1 MVTGTNPV
9 FTGKTMAHASVRGVT
24 LHYAVLGGAGPWV
37 AIAPGGRRGIEGV
50 QSLAQRLADAGY
62 RVLVHDR
69 RNCGASD
76 VSIDGTGSEY
86 EIWAD
91 DLHALLSQLGAVRA
105 FVGGSSSGCRMAILY
120 ALRYPAAVD
129 GLLLWRVTGGGAA
142 ARRLARNYY
151 GQYIDAARHGG
162 MAAVCATEHFAARIG
177 ERAEN
182 RALLLA
188 MDPQRFIAVMENW
201 NRYFVDGADLPIIGA
216 TEQQL
221 RSIQTPACVVPGND
235 NSHPRHV
242 GENLAT
248 LLPHAELHSLD
259 LADYDLDLS
268 PRDEWNVREPA
279 LAAIFT
285 DFMARVEAGA
295 TTAAFQ
301 SPS

>member
-1 MVTGTNPV
+1 VPLAT
-9 FTGKTMAHASVRGVT
+9 VRGVT
-24 LHYAVLGGAGPWV
+24 LHYAIVGDAGPWI

-50 QSLAQRLADAGY
+50 LSLAQRLAGAGY
-62 RVLVHDR
+62 RVLAHDR

-76 VSIDGTGSEY
+76 VSIDGAGSEY

-91 DLHALLSQLGAVRA
+91 DLAALLSQLGVKRA
-105 FVGGSSSGCRMAILY
+105 FVGGSSSGCRMAILF
-120 ALRYPAAVD
+120 ALRFPAAVD

-142 ARRLARNYY
+142 AQRLARNYY
-151 GQYIDAARHGG
+151 GQYIEAAQRGG
-162 MAAVCATEHFAARIG
+162 MAAVCATEHFSARIA

-182 RALLLA
+182 RALLMA

-201 NRYFVDGADLPIIGA
+201 NHYFVDGADLPIIGA

-221 RSIQTPACVVPGND
+221 RSIRTPACVVPGND
-235 NSHPRHV
+235 NSHPRRV
-242 GENLAT
+242 GENLVT
-248 LLPHAELHSLD
+248 LLPRAELHSLG

-268 PRDEWNVREPA
+268 PRDEWTEREPA

-295 TTAAFQ
+295 YTPAFQ

>member
-1 MVTGTNPV
+1 
-9 FTGKTMAHASVRGVT
+9 MAQASVRGVT
-24 LHYAVLGGAGPWV
+24 LHYEVIGTAGPGV

-50 QSLAQRLADAGY
+50 QAIAQRIAAAGY

-76 VSIDGTGSEY
+76 ASIDGEGSEY

-91 DLHALLSQLGAVRA
+91 DLHALLTQLGATRA

-120 ALRYPAAVD
+120 ALRFPQAVQ
-129 GLLLWRVTGGGAA
+129 GLLIWRVTGGGTA

-151 GQYIDAARHGG
+151 TQYVEVARQGG
-162 MAAVCATEHFAARIG
+162 MAAVCETEHFKARIG

-182 RALLLA
+182 RARLMA
-188 MDPQRFIAVMENW
+188 MDVQRFITVMENW
-201 NRYFVDGADLPIIGA
+201 NRYFVEGADLPIIGA

-221 RSIQTPACVVPGND
+221 RSIQAPACIVPGND
-235 NSHPRHV
+235 NSHPRRV

-248 LLPHAELHSLD
+248 LLPRAELHSLG

-268 PRDEWNVREPA
+268 PRDEWNEREPA

-285 DFMARVEAGA
+285 DFMLRMSSN
-295 TTAAFQ
+295 AA
-301 SPS
+301 P